1 MIEREWDKLIN
12 TLEMDPGSDD
22 YADDWWCQE
31 CEYGPMIE
39 ADNKCKRCGHPWN
52 GKHTDEEYDEDGEL
66 KEKYEEIF

>member
-1 MIEREWDKLIN
+1 MN
-12 TLEMDPGSDD
+12 
-22 YADDWWCQE
+22 
-31 CEYGPMIE
+31 E